1 LLEQAYVIYRLRG
14 FSRNLS
20 KEISKQDKIYFYDIG
35 VRNAILNNFS
45 DPHLRIDK
53 GAIWENFLL
62 SERIKRNEYQS
73 FRPNLYFWRTY
84 TGAEIDFIEE
94 KDGVLNAFEF
104 KFNQKNA
111 KVPATWHREYPNST
125 FNCIN
130 LDNFQSFVG

>member
-1 LLEQAYVIYRLRG
+1 
-14 FSRNLS
+14 
-20 KEISKQDKIYFYDIG
+20 

-45 DPHLRIDK
+45 DLHLRIDK

-84 TGAEIDFIEE
+84 TGAELDFIEE
-94 KDGVLNAFEF
+94 KDGVLNAFEL

-111 KVPATWHREYPNST
+111 KVPATWQRDLLTHFPYLKLKN
-125 FNCIN
+125 N
-130 LDNFQSFVG
+130 LISEFGVILLPSLALQVVKNNDQ